1 MGGGK
6 MKAFKTIVVTTVIL
20 TLICGIAAAGLALV
34 NELTSDRIATA
45 EQKAEQE
52 AMARVITS
60 DEFLED
66 TVTVNGVEHKYYT
79 AVTGGTQIGYIF
91 TVSKHGYGGN
101 VKVMTGIGTDG
112 KIIAV
117 EVLDASGE
125 TPGLGQNVTKKTFW
139 EQFKGLSGSLA
150 VGGNVEAVTGAT
162 ISSKAVTSCINEAL
176 DLYKIAEGDG
186 SNG

>member
-1 MGGGK
+1 
-6 MKAFKTIVVTTVIL
+6 MKNVKTIIVTTVIL
-20 TLICGIAAAGLALV
+20 TLICGIAAAGLALT
-34 NELTSDRIATA
+34 NDLTADRIASA
-45 EQKAEQE
+45 EHKVEQKA
-52 AMARVITS
+52 MVRVIAA
-60 DEFLED
+60 DEFTEG
-66 TVTVNGVEHKYYT
+66 TVTVNGIENKYYT
-79 AVTGGTQIGYIF
+79 AVKDGETAGYIF

-125 TPGLGQNVTKKTFW
+125 TPGLGQNVAKKTFW
-139 EQFKGLSGSLA
+139 EQFKGLSGNLA

-176 DLYKIAEGDG
+176 DLYKKITEEGG
-186 SNG
+186 KNG

>member
-1 MGGGK
+1 MN
-6 MKAFKTIVVTTVIL
+6 KTIKTIAVTTVIL

-34 NELTSDRIATA
+34 NELTADRIAAA

-52 AMARVITS
+52 AMTRVVTA
-60 DEFLED
+60 DEFSENKI
-66 TVTVNGVEHKYYT
+66 TVNGVEHKYYT
-79 AVTGGTQIGYIF
+79 AVKDGTQIGYIF

-162 ISSKAVTSCINEAL
+162 ISSKAVTSCVNEAL
-176 DLYKIAEGDG
+176 DLYKAAVEEGG